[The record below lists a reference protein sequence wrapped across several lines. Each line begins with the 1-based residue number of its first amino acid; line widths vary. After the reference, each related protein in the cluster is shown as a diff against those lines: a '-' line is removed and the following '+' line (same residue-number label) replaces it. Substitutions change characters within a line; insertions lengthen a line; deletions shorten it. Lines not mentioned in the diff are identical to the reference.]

1 MYTLT
6 LKLRSFDLT
15 CLKQTENSLFSI
27 LLFLGVSQIQQ
38 KMNPKKC
45 KKITVLRSPHIDKKS
60 REQYQI
66 RSHKRTFTAT
76 IRRLHIV
83 LLFVKML
90 KECEF
95 IGTELEI
102 SMKYSTF

>member
-1 MYTLT
+1 MYKIS
-6 LKLRSFDLT
+6 LKLKSFDLT
-15 CLKQTENSLFSI
+15 SLKQTENSLVSI
-27 LLFLGVSQIQQ
+27 LRFLGVYQIQQ
-38 KMNPKKC
+38 KMSPKNC

-76 IRRLHIV
+76 VLNKNIV
-83 LLFVKML
+83 LLFLKML
-90 KECEF
+90 KNCHF

-102 SMKYSTF
+102 SMEYLTF